1 MKDIIL
7 KLSEL
12 GCSDVH
18 IQSDRPIYYRYLG
31 RIERLEKVASQE
43 DIKDFLCDIEY
54 GAQDYVDTKEVD
66 ASFSIK
72 IFRYRM
78 NIYKFDGGISLAIR
92 ILSNNI
98 QTIEDLGLP
107 YSLKNISNMKGG
119 LVIVTGPTGSGKST
133 TLAAVI
139 DNINKTKRKHIITI
153 EDPIEYIHENINSII
168 TQRQVG
174 RDTSD
179 FGNALRASLRQDP
192 DIILIG
198 EMRDIETVKTA
209 LEAAE
214 TGHLVLSTMHTK
226 SASETVSRIVDMFS
240 NDTKDAIRSQL
251 AQVLNLV
258 FAQSLVL
265 DKNEEKIIPI
275 YEMMFTNSAIRNL
288 IRDGK
293 YHQIDNAIET
303 SSSDGCISL
312 ESVKRK
318 LKLMG
323 KI

>member
-7 KLSEL
+7 KLSDL
-12 GCSDVH
+12 GCSDIH
-18 IQSDRPIYYRYLG
+18 IQSGRPIYYRYLG
-31 RIERLEKVASQE
+31 KIYGIEKSISES
-43 DIKDFLCDIEY
+43 DIRDFLSEI
-54 GAQDYVDTKEVD
+54 DYLAEDSEDLKEID

-72 IFRYRM
+72 NFRYRM
-78 NIYKFDGGISLAIR
+78 NIYKFDSGISLAIR
-92 ILSNNI
+92 ILSNKI

-107 YSLKNISNMKGG
+107 HSLKKISNMKGG

-133 TLAAVI
+133 TLAAII
-139 DNINKTKRKHIITI
+139 DNINRTQRKHIITI
-153 EDPIEYIHENINSII
+153 EDPIEYIHENIGSII

-174 RDTSD
+174 KDTIA
-179 FGNALRASLRQDP
+179 FENALRASLRQDP

-226 SASETVSRIVDMFS
+226 SASETVSRIIDMFS
-240 NDTKDAIRSQL
+240 NDQKEAIRAQL

-258 FAQSLVL
+258 FAQSLIL
-265 DKNEEKIIPI
+265 DKNEEKRIPL
-275 YEMMFTNSAIRNL
+275 YEMMVTNSAIKNL

-293 YHQIDNAIET
+293 YHQIDNVIET
-303 SSSDGCISL
+303 SSSDGCISI

-318 LKLMG
+318 LKIIG
-323 KI
+323 